1 MSDELIYVYGV
12 CSAGALPAPS
22 AGVDGTPVQFVDHG
36 CLRALVSR
44 LDEPL
49 SATPSM
55 VRAHW
60 RVLSDVIGEATVLP
74 LRAGTVVE
82 GEDVPGRLLEQNEAE
97 LTRLL
102 DELDGVVQVA
112 VKGQYRGQTALHEL
126 VRASPEVRALR
137 DRLRRSRGGGSVAEQ
152 IRLGEL
158 VVSELLRRR
167 QADTRVALDILQPR
181 SVSFVEEPAPGDEA
195 AFNLAFLVERDRAA
209 AFGAAV
215 GRLRRRLQDRIDIR
229 YLGPLPPF
237 SFVDMD
243 LAVGAPSWA

>member
-1 MSDELIYVYGV
+1 VSDELVYVYGV
-12 CSAGALPAPS
+12 CSAGALPALPR
-22 AGVDGTPVQFVDHG
+22 GVDGIPVQLFDHG
-36 CLRALVSR
+36 SLRALISR

-49 SATPSM
+49 SATPGA

-60 RVLSDVIGEATVLP
+60 RVLSDVIGEAMVLP
-74 LRAGTVVE
+74 LRFGTVVE
-82 GEDVPGRLLEQNEAE
+82 GEEVAGRLLEQNEAD

-112 VKGQYRGQTALHEL
+112 VKGQYRGQAALHEL

-137 DRLRRSRGGGSVAEQ
+137 ERLRRSRGGGSAAEQ

-158 VVSELLRRR
+158 VVSELLRLR
-167 QADTRVALDILQPR
+167 QADTRVALDVLQPQ
-181 SVSFVEEPAPGDEA
+181 SVSFVEEPAAGDEA
-195 AFNLAFLVERDRAA
+195 AFNLAFLIERDRALV
-209 AFGAAV
+209 FGRAV

-237 SFVDMD
+237 SFVDLD
-243 LAVGAPSWA
+243 LGVGAPSWA